1 VKDLKNLN
9 CLLLKTKELLLKIV
23 EKCNFLDK
31 YVLVGGSALSIYL
44 CHRKSEDLDFFTYED
59 SFDKKEIFDFLKHFN
74 QKEIL
79 NQTNE
84 QIDLLLD
91 GVKVTFFNAKWGFLR
106 PQKIDKFNLA
116 SIESICAMKVNV
128 LFLRAKFRDYYDLYF
143 LAKKIDL
150 KEIFENS
157 TKIVDGLTFKLFATS
172 LMYIDDIEDDNIE
185 HLEPI
190 EKVDKIQIRDFFQ
203 KKLIGFRIEGLGCR
217 I

>member
-1 VKDLKNLN
+1 VQDLKNLN
-9 CLLLKTKELLLKIV
+9 CLSPKTNELLLKIV
-23 EKCNFLDK
+23 QKCDFLNK
-31 YVLVGGSALSIYL
+31 YVLVGGSALALHL

-59 SFDKKEIFDFLKHFN
+59 NFDKKEIYDFIKHFS

-91 GVKVTFFNAKWGFLR
+91 GVKVTFFNAKWSFLK
-106 PQKIDKFNLA
+106 PQKIQKFNLA

-143 LAKKIDL
+143 LAKEIDL
-150 KEIFENS
+150 NKIFENS
-157 TKIVDGLTFKLFATS
+157 IKIVDGLTFKLFATS
-172 LMYIDDIEDDNIE
+172 LLYVDDIEDDNIE

-190 EKVDKIQIRDFFQ
+190 EKLDKLQIREFFQ
-203 KKLIGFRIEGLGCR
+203 NKLKDLTEIKN
-217 I
+217 

>member
-1 VKDLKNLN
+1 
-9 CLLLKTKELLLKIV
+9 LKIV
-23 EKCNFLDK
+23 QKCDFLNK
-31 YVLVGGSALSIYL
+31 YVLVGGSALALHL

-59 SFDKKEIFDFLKHFN
+59 NFDKKEIYDFIKHFS

-91 GVKVTFFNAKWGFLR
+91 GVKVTFFNAKWSFLK
-106 PQKIDKFNLA
+106 PQKIQKFNLA

-143 LAKKIDL
+143 LAKEIDL
-150 KEIFENS
+150 NKIFENS
-157 TKIVDGLTFKLFATS
+157 IKIVDGLTFKLFATS
-172 LMYIDDIEDDNIE
+172 LLYVDDIEDDNIE

-190 EKVDKIQIRDFFQ
+190 EKVDKLQIREFFQ
-203 KKLIGFRIEGLGCR
+203 NKLKDLTEIKN
-217 I
+217 